1 MTLEG
6 TVINGVIVLDGTP
19 PLPEGARVRVE
30 LADDEVADFPA
41 PPITETQEEHLAQ
54 LREGIEDAK
63 RGRGR
68 PAREVLKEI
77 AREHNLPLRP
87 GE

>member
-6 TVINGVIVLDGTP
+6 TVVNGVIVLDAAQS
-19 PLPEGARVRVE
+19 LPEGARVRVE
-30 LADDEVADFPA
+30 LAEDVDDIPPA
-41 PPITETQEEHLAQ
+41 PSSETREEHLAS

-63 RGRGR
+63 AGGGR

-77 AREHNLPLRP
+77 AHELNLPLRP